1 MSYIIGQYNHTSA
14 IGDDSSYIT
23 PIKSGVVARRGN
35 AGDMGVIGGS
45 LNPFEDECITGLN
58 LSYSEYYYFRGQIK
72 RMTDSQV
79 FTIKLVNYEST
90 GTEEV
95 EQFIKQVTIRGGD
108 REEWVS
114 VEFVFH
120 PAAQFDTILFQLQR
134 TIADYRQFART
145 PKIAYQQL
153 GAINSIIDSKIAN
166 GVSLL
171 KIGVQSHPGLTLCVN
186 GEEMH
191 VSRSGIYEV
200 KNGVLPVNFFS
211 VVNAAEE
218 LNQDASDA
226 TSVEGW
232 KVQVNT
238 AVEEIENDPT
248 LTIEQ
253 KEARYKAIDC
263 KCFFGTTKIYKIDP
277 FILDYMYDN
286 V

>member
-1 MSYIIGQYNHTSA
+1 LSYIIGQYNHTST

-35 AGDMGVIGGS
+35 PGDMGVIGGS
-45 LNPFEDECITGLN
+45 LNPFVDECITGLN
-58 LSYSEYYYFRGQIK
+58 LSPYEYYYFRGQVK

-95 EQFIKQVTIRGGD
+95 EQFVKQVTIRGGD

-114 VEFVFH
+114 VEFIFH
-120 PAAQFDTILFQLQR
+120 PVAQFDTILFQLQR

-153 GAINSIIDSKIAN
+153 GVINSIINSKIAN

-232 KVQVNT
+232 KAQVNA

-263 KCFFGTTKIYKIDP
+263 KCFFSTTKIYKIDP

>member
-14 IGDDSSYIT
+14 TGDDASYIT
-23 PIKSGVVARRGN
+23 PIKSGTIARRN
-35 AGDMGVIGGS
+35 NSGDMGVIDS
-45 LNPFEDECITGLN
+45 TLSSFSDECITGLN
-58 LSYSEYYYFRGQIK
+58 LLPSGYYYFRGQIK
-72 RMTDSQV
+72 RMTDAQA
-79 FTIKLVNYEST
+79 FTIKLVNYESAAT
-90 GTEEV
+90 DEA

-114 VEFVFH
+114 IEFIFH
-120 PAAQFDTILFQLQR
+120 PVVQFDTILFQLQR
-134 TIADYRQFART
+134 TIYDYRQLVRY
-145 PKIAYQQL
+145 PKIVYQQL
-153 GAINSIIDSKIAN
+153 GSVNNIIDSKVAN

-200 KNGVLPVNFFS
+200 KNGILPVNFFS

-218 LNQDASDA
+218 YNKEVTDVS
-226 TSVEGW
+226 SVEGW
-232 KVQVNT
+232 KTSIN
-238 AVEEIENDPT
+238 AEIEDIENDPT
-248 LTIEQ
+248 ITLEE

-263 KCFFGTTKIYKIDP
+263 KCFFDTPKIYKIDP
-277 FILDYMYDN
+277 FTLDYMYNN

>member
-1 MSYIIGQYNHTSA
+1 
-14 IGDDSSYIT
+14 
-23 PIKSGVVARRGN
+23 
-35 AGDMGVIGGS
+35 
-45 LNPFEDECITGLN
+45 
-58 LSYSEYYYFRGQIK
+58 
-72 RMTDSQV
+72 MTDSQV

-95 EQFIKQVTIRGGD
+95 EQFVKQVTIRGGD

-114 VEFVFH
+114 VEFIFH

-200 KNGVLPVNFFS
+200 KNGVIPVNFFS

-218 LNQDASDA
+218 LNQNTSDT

-232 KVQVNT
+232 KAQVNA